1 MPVHRWS
8 LLREEGKESC
18 VTIDHN
24 IAPRCSSALTLL
36 WWSEAILLG
45 TDRDGGQHDI
55 NILMKHWTLDT
66 PDIDMVTGMEV
77 VSAFDELVDVV
88 MMKTRGH
95 V

>member
-1 MPVHRWS
+1 M
-8 LLREEGKESC
+8 
-18 VTIDHN
+18 
-24 IAPRCSSALTLL
+24 
-36 WWSEAILLG
+36 
-45 TDRDGGQHDI
+45 GGQHDI